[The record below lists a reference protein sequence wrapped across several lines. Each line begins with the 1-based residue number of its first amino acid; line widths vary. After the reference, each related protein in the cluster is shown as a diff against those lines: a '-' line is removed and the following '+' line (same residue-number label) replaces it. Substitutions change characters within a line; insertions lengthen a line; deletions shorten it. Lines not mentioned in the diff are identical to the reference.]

1 MSKKNSKHIKNKKKK
16 NNKSYKKIAFVVIF
30 ILIIIIAIKNSNKVQ
45 NTEKTQI
52 IINNNNVTEE
62 LQNDLVK
69 ENDEIYMSFED
80 IQKFIDN
87 TIYKEDETGTIITTS
102 PKKLAALKMGED
114 EININGAS
122 QKEKDIVIEKNDKDY
137 IAISELENVYDY
149 EFKYISTTNIATID
163 SLNKKMVKAYAKRTI
178 KIKEE
183 NNMFS
188 KNIEKVEKGNWLVC
202 IEQEGKMTKVRTQ
215 NGNIGYVQT
224 KKLNNFVTEREDFN
238 LADNNEELSN
248 NKLDYDISKKDISTF
263 EKRQNIINLILQ
275 EAIKN
280 DKMYV
285 KIAYNGA
292 EEQKYDRFKIEVVP
306 ILSECGI
313 KVEF

>member
-1 MSKKNSKHIKNKKKK
+1 MSKKSSKHIKNKKQ
-16 NNKSYKKIAFVVIF
+16 NNKGYKKIAFVVIF
-30 ILIIIIAIKNSNKVQ
+30 ILIVIIAIKNSNKVQ
-45 NTEKTQI
+45 NTENTQI
-52 IINNNNVTEE
+52 IINNNNVTKE
-62 LQNDLVK
+62 LQNNLIK
-69 ENDEIYMSFED
+69 ENDKIYMSFED

-102 PKKLAALKMGED
+102 PKKLATLKTGED
-114 EININGAS
+114 QININGAS

-149 EFKYISTTNIATID
+149 EFKYIPTTNIATID
-163 SLNKKMVKAYAKRTI
+163 SLNKKMIKAYTKKTI
-178 KIKEE
+178 KIKEQ
-183 NNMFS
+183 NNLFS

-202 IEQEGKMTKVRTQ
+202 IEQEGKMTKIRTQ

-224 KKLNNFVTEREDFN
+224 NKLNNFVTEREDFN
-238 LADNNEELSN
+238 LVDNSNSQTN
-248 NKLDYDISKKDISTF
+248 NKLEYDISKKDISTF

-285 KIAYNGA
+285 KMTYNGA
-292 EEQKYDRFKIEVVP
+292 EEQKYDRFKIEITP

>member
-1 MSKKNSKHIKNKKKK
+1 MSKKSSKHIKNKKQ
-16 NNKSYKKIAFVVIF
+16 NNKGYKKIAFVVIF
-30 ILIIIIAIKNSNKVQ
+30 ILIVIIAIKNSNKVQ
-45 NTEKTQI
+45 NTENTQI
-52 IINNNNVTEE
+52 IINNNNVTKE
-62 LQNDLVK
+62 LQNNLIK
-69 ENDEIYMSFED
+69 ENDKIYMSFED

-102 PKKLAALKMGED
+102 PKKLATLKTGED
-114 EININGAS
+114 QININGAS
-122 QKEKDIVIEKNDKDY
+122 QKEKDIVIEKNNKDY

-149 EFKYISTTNIATID
+149 EFKYIPTTNIATID
-163 SLNKKMVKAYAKRTI
+163 SLNKKMIKAYAKKTI
-178 KIKEE
+178 KIKEQ
-183 NNMFS
+183 NNLFS

-215 NGNIGYVQT
+215 NGNIGYIQT
-224 KKLNNFVTEREDFN
+224 NKLNNFVTEREDFN
-238 LADNNEELSN
+238 LVDNSQTN
-248 NKLDYDISKKDISTF
+248 NKLEYDISKKDISTF
-263 EKRQNIINLILQ
+263 EKRENIINLILQ

-285 KIAYNGA
+285 KITYNGA
-292 EEQKYDRFKIEVVP
+292 EEQKYDRFKIEITP

>member
-30 ILIIIIAIKNSNKVQ
+30 ILIIIIAIKNSKKAP

-52 IINNNNVTEE
+52 IINNNNVTKE
-62 LQNDLVK
+62 LQNDLLK
-69 ENDEIYMSFED
+69 ENDKIYMSFED

-87 TIYKEDETGTIITTS
+87 TIYQEDETGTIITTS
-102 PKKLAALKMGED
+102 SKKLATLKMGED

-122 QKEKDIVIEKNDKDY
+122 QKQKDIVIKENEKDY

-163 SLNKKMVKAYAKRTI
+163 NLNKKMVKAYAKKTI
-178 KIKEE
+178 KIKEK
-183 NNMFS
+183 NNIIS
-188 KNIEKVEKGNWLVC
+188 KNIEKVEKGNWLIC

-238 LADNNEELSN
+238 LADNSDNQSN

-285 KIAYNGA
+285 KITYNGA
-292 EEQKYDRFKIEVVP
+292 EEQKYDRFKIEITP

>member
-1 MSKKNSKHIKNKKKK
+1 MSKKSSKHIKNKKQ
-16 NNKSYKKIAFVVIF
+16 NNKGYKKIAFVVIF
-30 ILIIIIAIKNSNKVQ
+30 ILIVIIAIKNSNKVQ
-45 NTEKTQI
+45 NTENTQI
-52 IINNNNVTEE
+52 IINNNNVTKE
-62 LQNDLVK
+62 LQNNLIK
-69 ENDEIYMSFED
+69 ENDKIYMSFED

-102 PKKLAALKMGED
+102 PKKLATLKTGED

-149 EFKYISTTNIATID
+149 EFKYIPTTNIATID
-163 SLNKKMVKAYAKRTI
+163 SLNKKMIKAYAKKTI
-178 KIKEE
+178 KIKEQ
-183 NNMFS
+183 NNLFS

-224 KKLNNFVTEREDFN
+224 NKLNNFVTEREDFN
-238 LADNNEELSN
+238 LVDNSQTK
-248 NKLDYDISKKDISTF
+248 NKLEYDISKKDISTF

-285 KIAYNGA
+285 KITYNGA
-292 EEQKYDRFKIEVVP
+292 EEQKYDRFKIEITP

>member
-1 MSKKNSKHIKNKKKK
+1 MSKKSSKHIKNKKQ
-16 NNKSYKKIAFVVIF
+16 NNKGYKKIAFVVLLF
-30 ILIIIIAIKNSNKVQ
+30 ILIVIIAIKNSNKVQ
-45 NTEKTQI
+45 NTENTQI
-52 IINNNNVTEE
+52 IINNNNVTKE
-62 LQNDLVK
+62 LQNNLIK
-69 ENDEIYMSFED
+69 ENDKIYMSFED

-102 PKKLAALKMGED
+102 PKKLATLKTGED
-114 EININGAS
+114 QININGAS

-149 EFKYISTTNIATID
+149 EFKYIPTTNIATID
-163 SLNKKMVKAYAKRTI
+163 SLNKKMIKAYTKKTI
-178 KIKEE
+178 KIKEQ
-183 NNMFS
+183 NNLFS

-224 KKLNNFVTEREDFN
+224 NKLNNFVTEREDFN
-238 LADNNEELSN
+238 LVDNSNSQTN
-248 NKLDYDISKKDISTF
+248 NKLEYDISKKDISTF

-285 KIAYNGA
+285 KITYNGA
-292 EEQKYDRFKIEVVP
+292 EEQKYDRFKIEITP

>member
-1 MSKKNSKHIKNKKKK
+1 MSKKSSKHIKNKKQ
-16 NNKSYKKIAFVVIF
+16 NNKGYKKIAFVVIF
-30 ILIIIIAIKNSNKVQ
+30 ILIVIIAIKNSNKVQ
-45 NTEKTQI
+45 NTENTQI
-52 IINNNNVTEE
+52 IINNNNVTKE
-62 LQNDLVK
+62 LQNNLIK
-69 ENDEIYMSFED
+69 ENDKIYMSFED

-102 PKKLAALKMGED
+102 PKKLATLKTGED
-114 EININGAS
+114 QININGAS
-122 QKEKDIVIEKNDKDY
+122 QKEKDIVIEKNNKDY

-149 EFKYISTTNIATID
+149 EFKYIPTTNIATID
-163 SLNKKMVKAYAKRTI
+163 SLNKKMIKAYAKKTI
-178 KIKEE
+178 KIKEQ
-183 NNMFS
+183 NNLFS

-215 NGNIGYVQT
+215 NGNIGYIQT
-224 KKLNNFVTEREDFN
+224 NKLNNFVTEREDFN
-238 LADNNEELSN
+238 LVDNSQTN
-248 NKLDYDISKKDISTF
+248 NKLEYDISKKDISTF

-285 KIAYNGA
+285 KITYNGA
-292 EEQKYDRFKIEVVP
+292 EEQKYDRFKIEITP

>member
-1 MSKKNSKHIKNKKKK
+1 
-16 NNKSYKKIAFVVIF
+16 
-30 ILIIIIAIKNSNKVQ
+30 
-45 NTEKTQI
+45 
-52 IINNNNVTEE
+52 
-62 LQNDLVK
+62 
-69 ENDEIYMSFED
+69 MSFED

-87 TIYKEDETGTIITTS
+87 TIYKEDETGRIITTS
-102 PKKLAALKMGED
+102 PKKLATLKTGED
-114 EININGAS
+114 QININGAS

-149 EFKYISTTNIATID
+149 EFKYIPTTNIATID
-163 SLNKKMVKAYAKRTI
+163 SLNKKMIKAYTKKTI
-178 KIKEE
+178 KIKEQ
-183 NNMFS
+183 NNLFS

-224 KKLNNFVTEREDFN
+224 NKLNNFVTEREDFN
-238 LADNNEELSN
+238 LVDNSNSQTN
-248 NKLDYDISKKDISTF
+248 NKLEYDISKKDISTF

-285 KIAYNGA
+285 KITYNGA
-292 EEQKYDRFKIEVVP
+292 EEQKYDRFKIEITP

>member
-1 MSKKNSKHIKNKKKK
+1 MSKKSSKHIKNKKQ
-16 NNKSYKKIAFVVIF
+16 NNKGYKKIAFVVIF
-30 ILIIIIAIKNSNKVQ
+30 ILIVIIAIKNSNKVQ
-45 NTEKTQI
+45 NTENTQI
-52 IINNNNVTEE
+52 IINNNNVTKE
-62 LQNDLVK
+62 LQNNLIK
-69 ENDEIYMSFED
+69 ENDKIYMSFED

-102 PKKLAALKMGED
+102 PKKLATLKTGED

-149 EFKYISTTNIATID
+149 EFKYIPTTNIATID
-163 SLNKKMVKAYAKRTI
+163 SLNKKMIKAYAKKTI
-178 KIKEE
+178 KIKEQ
-183 NNMFS
+183 NNLFS

-224 KKLNNFVTEREDFN
+224 NKLNNFVTEREDFN
-238 LADNNEELSN
+238 LVDNSQTN
-248 NKLDYDISKKDISTF
+248 NKLEYDISKKDISTF

-285 KIAYNGA
+285 KITYNSSEEEAYN
-292 EEQKYDRFKIEVVP
+292 RFKIEVVP
-306 ILSECGI
+306 ILGECGI
-313 KVEF
+313 KVKF

>member
-1 MSKKNSKHIKNKKKK
+1 MSKKSSKHIKNKKQ
-16 NNKSYKKIAFVVIF
+16 NNKGYKNIAFVVIF
-30 ILIIIIAIKNSNKVQ
+30 ILIVIIAIKNSNKVQ
-45 NTEKTQI
+45 NTENTQI
-52 IINNNNVTEE
+52 IINNNNVTKE
-62 LQNDLVK
+62 LQNNLIK
-69 ENDEIYMSFED
+69 ENDKIYMSFDD

-102 PKKLAALKMGED
+102 PKKLATLKTGED
-114 EININGAS
+114 QININGAS
-122 QKEKDIVIEKNDKDY
+122 QKEKDIVIGKNDKDY

-149 EFKYISTTNIATID
+149 EFKYIPTTNIATID
-163 SLNKKMVKAYAKRTI
+163 SLNKKMIKAYTKKTI
-178 KIKEE
+178 KIKEQ
-183 NNMFS
+183 NNLFS

-215 NGNIGYVQT
+215 NGN
-224 KKLNNFVTEREDFN
+224 FVTEREDFN
-238 LADNNEELSN
+238 LVDNSNSQTN
-248 NKLDYDISKKDISTF
+248 NKLEYDISKKDISTF

-285 KIAYNGA
+285 KITYNGA
-292 EEQKYDRFKIEVVP
+292 EEQKYDRFKIEITP

>member
-1 MSKKNSKHIKNKKKK
+1 MSKKSSKHIKNKKQ
-16 NNKSYKKIAFVVIF
+16 NNKGYKKIAFVVIF
-30 ILIIIIAIKNSNKVQ
+30 ILIVIIAIKNSNKVQ
-45 NTEKTQI
+45 NTENTQI
-52 IINNNNVTEE
+52 IINNNNVTKE
-62 LQNDLVK
+62 LQNNLIK
-69 ENDEIYMSFED
+69 ENDKIYMSFED

-102 PKKLAALKMGED
+102 PKKLATLKTGEAQ
-114 EININGAS
+114 ININGAS

-137 IAISELENVYDY
+137 IAISELP
-149 EFKYISTTNIATID
+149 TTNIATID
-163 SLNKKMVKAYAKRTI
+163 SLNKKMIKAYTKKTI
-178 KIKEE
+178 KIKEQ
-183 NNMFS
+183 NNLFS

-224 KKLNNFVTEREDFN
+224 NKLNNFVTEREDFN
-238 LADNNEELSN
+238 LVDNSNSQTN
-248 NKLDYDISKKDISTF
+248 NKLEYDISKKDISTF

-285 KIAYNGA
+285 KITYNGA
-292 EEQKYDRFKIEVVP
+292 EEQKYDRFKIEITP